1 MSTGARIILTEED
14 DWWVAE
20 DEETGVTS
28 QGRTREAAL
37 ANLDE
42 ALDGFHGAG
51 EAPTDEELRGGGS
64 DPEVNRRAGTGELP
78 EILK

>member
-28 QGRTREAAL
+28 QGHTREAAL

-42 ALDGFHGAG
+42 ALDGFHGVG
-51 EAPTDEELRGGGS
+51 EAPTDAQLREAGI
-64 DPEVNRRAGTGELP
+64 DPEKNVSGGLDDS
-78 EILK
+78 EIFE

>member
-51 EAPTDEELRGGGS
+51 EAPTDEQLREAGI
-64 DPEVNRRAGTGELP
+64 DPEQNVSGDIDVS
-78 EILK
+78 EIFE

>member
-1 MSTGARIILTEED
+1 MSTGARIILSEED

-37 ANLDE
+37 ENLDE

-51 EAPTDEELRGGGS
+51 EAPTDEALREAGI
-64 DPEVNRRAGTGELP
+64 DPGRNVSGDLDDS
-78 EILK
+78 EIFE

>member
-1 MSTGARIILTEED
+1 MSTGARIILTDED

-28 QGRTREAAL
+28 QGRTREVAL

-51 EAPTDEELRGGGS
+51 EAPTDEQLREAGI
-64 DPEVNRRAGTGELP
+64 DPERNVSGDLDDS
-78 EILK
+78 EIFE

>member
-37 ANLDE
+37 SNLDE

-51 EAPTDEELRGGGS
+51 EAPTDERLREVGINPERNVSGDIDGS
-64 DPEVNRRAGTGELP
+64 
-78 EILK
+78 EIFE

>member
-51 EAPTDEELRGGGS
+51 EAPTDEELREAGI
-64 DPEVNRRAGTGELP
+64 DPERNVSGDLADS
-78 EILK
+78 EIFE

>member
-28 QGRTREAAL
+28 QGHTREAAL

-51 EAPTDEELRGGGS
+51 EAPTDEQLR
-64 DPEVNRRAGTGELP
+64 EAGIESKRNVSGDIDVS
-78 EILK
+78 EIFE